1 MMAQGV
7 SGRYVTIPGLVAGD
21 SLAAKQF
28 YVVKM
33 ASTDGEVIPSAA
45 VGDMHIGIVQNDPA
59 ADEPAEVACA
69 GVCKGKSGGSIT
81 IGQRLTALST
91 GTLSGTSGGTAS
103 SQRLVGIALEA
114 ANSGDIFSVL
124 VSLADGPSG

>member
-1 MMAQGV
+1 MAKSV
-7 SGRYVTIPGLVAGD
+7 AGRYVTIPGLIAGD
-21 SLAAKQF
+21 SLAAKQ
-28 YVVKM
+28 YYIVKM
-33 ASTDGEVIPSAA
+33 ASTDGEVIVSAA

-69 GVCKGKSGGSIT
+69 GVALGKAGDSIT

-114 ANSGDIFSVL
+114 ASAGDIISVL